1 MDLNPPLP
9 INAVYWNNGWASSSN
24 LTKKKFA
31 EFANLQKQRQVAT
44 LSLFHD
50 NDELVCEKMF
60 AYANAV
66 KQDIVLA
73 RQLSVNPRRIWP
85 LDFEWCFPNE
95 LEKNG
100 RVASMRS
107 CYPAFECMCSYMAGI
122 CCKVRH
128 ILSLDHTATLS
139 QLRGLHRA
147 AESEAYTN
155 NVICKLKDAVTF

>member
-1 MDLNPPLP
+1 
-9 INAVYWNNGWASSSN
+9 
-24 LTKKKFA
+24 
-31 EFANLQKQRQVAT
+31 
-44 LSLFHD
+44 
-50 NDELVCEKMF
+50 MF

-155 NVICKLKDAVTF
+155 NVICKLKDAVDLFDHIDAMLPHHCTDTYINNKANKQQRETNKQ